1 MTKRGVRTGHLGN
14 AACNGDGLDHLT
26 EAAGDKVDVFA
37 LALQRAH
44 ELDDAY
50 RELISDIWGK
60 RGATSGEKGGVSANF
75 KKKTPGVSS
84 SDGGCDA
91 SMLSSCER
99 VGFITSSRL
108 LSAYGDV
115 RVGGGGKKGGVG
127 GKKCANGGSV
137 GMVVDISH
145 FLAEGIAKTRA
156 REETD

>member
-1 MTKRGVRTGHLGN
+1 MGETGCDIWGKGVCVG
-14 AACNGDGLDHLT
+14 
-26 EAAGDKVDVFA
+26 
-37 LALQRAH
+37 
-44 ELDDAY
+44 ELKKNEKK
-50 RELISDIWGK
+50 ELISDIWGK

-115 RVGGGGKKGGVG
+115 RVGGGVKRGGWAG
-127 GKKCANGGSV
+127 RNAQMAGA
-137 GMVVDISH
+137 
-145 FLAEGIAKTRA
+145 LEWLWT
-156 REETD
+156 